1 MNNIK
6 VSYFASLREQA
17 GCSSETLT
25 TDARTLQDLFTELN
39 DRTPFSLDPSFIKVA
54 VDDVYVSWETLVT
67 PGMHV
72 VFIPPVSGG

>member
-17 GCSSETLT
+17 GCSSQTLT

-39 DRTPFSLDPSFIKVA
+39 DSIQFSLDPSFIKVA
-54 VDDVYVSWETLVT
+54 VNEKYVSWETLIT
-67 PGMHV
+67 LEMHV